1 MQDSQASRLNIPAQD
16 LKEFSLFPPNAA
28 AAVGWAQALPV
39 ANTAA
44 TIDLLGQAL
53 EALNRFPLGPEIRF
67 DIMESLRPNLEVVLS
82 SLSRRYL
89 NQPLVLPREP
99 QKAVNESNRLRTLAS
114 TGYALV
120 AVEAVQQR
128 DSIRETNPARLACQ
142 ALHRALVSTGGK
154 VLQAYQLFRPL
165 QMQDWQTLHQLYALA
180 DRQQLT
186 ELPVPDPLGGG
197 ATIHVTYLQSVLLG
211 CCKPHH
217 LRQGDLR
224 VLFEAFGTW
233 ADRVAISPGGDG
245 LFAVDLNSDQPAL
258 YRSLYQERRDSN
270 TRIIDTSGLV
280 QHLRA
285 LRDERGEA
293 DTLTAPVEL
302 LEHLIACLGTTS
314 QRNFQRTASNTTLQV
329 CLGLSST
336 HYHVANQRS
345 FERLLYGDD
354 FTGVTLNELESQ
366 RFLHAAEHPHD
377 AWERGG
383 TQFETQ
389 PGQAGEMA
397 LAHTVNPSAHEREL
411 LEKGRIDATEVS
423 GDARYPV
430 YEVQLADVSPGGYCL
445 HWTGELP
452 HELKHGDI
460 VGLREDAKR
469 DWGIAV
475 IRWLR
480 PVDNSRTLIGLELL
494 SPRAMPY
501 GASIHKGKGALT
513 PPIRV
518 LLLPQI
524 KLIGQPETLI
534 TPRAGFKENQKLTLA
549 NHAEQCSVQLQRQMS
564 YTGSFVQ
571 YEFRFI
577 KTLGDVLS
585 EKGEGTPGAGYE
597 SLWSNI

>member
-1 MQDSQASRLNIPAQD
+1 
-16 LKEFSLFPPNAA
+16 
-28 AAVGWAQALPV
+28 
-39 ANTAA
+39 
-44 TIDLLGQAL
+44 
-53 EALNRFPLGPEIRF
+53 
-67 DIMESLRPNLEVVLS
+67 
-82 SLSRRYL
+82 
-89 NQPLVLPREP
+89 
-99 QKAVNESNRLRTLAS
+99 
-114 TGYALV
+114 
-120 AVEAVQQR
+120 
-128 DSIRETNPARLACQ
+128 
-142 ALHRALVSTGGK
+142 
-154 VLQAYQLFRPL
+154 
-165 QMQDWQTLHQLYALA
+165 
-180 DRQQLT
+180 
-186 ELPVPDPLGGG
+186 
-197 ATIHVTYLQSVLLG
+197 
-211 CCKPHH
+211 
-217 LRQGDLR
+217 
-224 VLFEAFGTW
+224 
-233 ADRVAISPGGDG
+233 
-245 LFAVDLNSDQPAL
+245 
-258 YRSLYQERRDSN
+258 
-270 TRIIDTSGLV
+270 
-280 QHLRA
+280 
-285 LRDERGEA
+285 
-293 DTLTAPVEL
+293 
-302 LEHLIACLGTTS
+302 
-314 QRNFQRTASNTTLQV
+314 
-329 CLGLSST
+329 
-336 HYHVANQRS
+336 
-345 FERLLYGDD
+345 LYGDD

-524 KLIGQPETLI
+524 KLSGQPETLI